1 MRVALVHDWLNQMGG
16 AERMLL
22 TMTRMF
28 PDAPIFTAIYDP
40 GSVDPAFRSLD
51 VRTSFMQRLPFVK
64 RHHQPY
70 LPLYPLAFEQFDLS
84 QFDLVISDSSAFA
97 KGVITRP
104 DALHVSYCH
113 TPMRFAWSFE
123 NYVARERVGSF
134 SRMALAPVMNWLR
147 MWDVTSAA
155 RVDYFIANSPV
166 VAARIA
172 KYYRRE
178 SVYIPPPVDTSRFA
192 VSRQRGDYFLIISR
206 LIPYKRIDLA
216 VEAFT
221 HLGLPLRIVGAG
233 RDEKRLRA
241 MAGKNITFLGRLSD
255 QAAREQLAGCRAF
268 IFPGEEDFGIAP
280 LEAQA
285 SGKPVIAYGAGGALA
300 TVLPGKTG
308 VFFSQQTPQSLAS
321 AVSTFRDEWFDPE
334 TIRHHAEEFDTSQ
347 FASRLMA
354 FVRARAQS
362 YPALAAQLAPPSTAA
377 APQSAPLQRPMGRPA
392 FPAR

>member
-22 TMTRMF
+22 AMARMF
-28 PDAPIFTAIYDP
+28 PNAPIFTSIYDP
-40 GSVDPAFRSLD
+40 KSVDPAFRSLD
-51 VRTSFMQRLPFVK
+51 IRTSFMQRLPFVK
-64 RHHQPY
+64 RRHQPF

-84 QFDLVISDSSAFA
+84 PYDLVISDSSAFA

-104 DALHVSYCH
+104 DALHINYCH
-113 TPMRFAWSFE
+113 TPMRFAWTFE
-123 NYVARERVGSF
+123 NYVARERVGGLA
-134 SRMALAPVMNWLR
+134 RTALAPVMNWLR
-147 MWDVTSAA
+147 MWDVTSSA
-155 RVDYFIANSPV
+155 RVDYFIANSPA

-178 SVYIPPPVDTSRFA
+178 SVYIPPPVDTARFA

-221 HLGLPLRIVGAG
+221 RLGLPLRIVGAG
-233 RDEKRLRA
+233 RDEKRLRQ
-241 MAGKNITFLGRLSD
+241 MAGKSVTFLGRLSD
-255 QAAREQLAGCRAF
+255 ADAREQLAGCRAF

-280 LEAQA
+280 VEAQA
-285 SGKPVIAYGAGGALA
+285 AGKPVLAYGAGGALA
-300 TVLPGKTG
+300 TILPGQTG
-308 VFFSQQTPQSLAS
+308 VLFQEQTPQSLAS
-321 AVSTFRDEWFDPE
+321 AVTAFRDEWFDPDL
-334 TIRHHAEEFDTSQ
+334 IRRHAEEFDTAQ
-347 FASRLMA
+347 FASRLMS

-362 YPALAAQLAPPSTAA
+362 FPALAAQLAPPPAHDPYS
-377 APQSAPLQRPMGRPA
+377 SAPRRSIERPA

>member
-22 TMTRMF
+22 AMTRMF
-28 PDAPIFTAIYDP
+28 PNAPIYTSIYNPDE
-40 GSVDPAFRSLD
+40 VDPAFRSLD
-51 VRTSFMQRLPFVK
+51 VRTSFMQRLPFIT
-64 RHHQPY
+64 RRHQPY
-70 LPLYPLAFEQFDLS
+70 VAFYPLAFEQFDLS
-84 QFDLVISDSSAFA
+84 EYDLVISDSSAFA

-104 DALHVSYCH
+104 DALHISYCH
-113 TPMRFAWSFE
+113 TPMRFAWNFE
-123 NYVARERVGSF
+123 SYVASERIGGP
-134 SRMALAPVMNWLR
+134 SRVALAPVMNWLR
-147 MWDVTSAA
+147 MWDITSSA
-155 RVDYFIANSPV
+155 RVDYFIASSPA
-166 VAARIA
+166 VATRIA

-221 HLGLPLRIVGAG
+221 RLGFPLRIIGGG
-233 RDEKRLRA
+233 RDEPRLRA
-241 MAGKNITFLGRLSD
+241 MAGANVTFLGPLDD
-255 QAAREQLAGCRAF
+255 QQARKQLAGCRAF

-280 LEAQA
+280 VEAQA
-285 SGKPVIAYGAGGALA
+285 AGKPVIAYGAGGALA
-300 TVLPGKTG
+300 TILPGKTG
-308 VFFSQQTPQSLAS
+308 IFFEQQTPQSLAG
-321 AVSTFRDEWFDPE
+321 AVKSFRDEWFDPDV
-334 TIRHHAEEFDTSQ
+334 IGRHAEEFDTSQ

-362 YPALAAQLAPPSTAA
+362 YPALAAQLAPAPHPS
-377 APQSAPLQRPMGRPA
+377 APQSAIGRPA